1 MKRVIMILF
10 ALAIIT
16 ITAHADEPKVIKNGE
31 YVICE
36 IHTQDDAIDIHEA
49 PPINRIS
56 EALNEQDANGHQM
69 EYLGEYYVTRY
80 CSCRKCSGKWGTTS
94 ASGRPLIVNYS
105 CASPLPFGT
114 IVEIEGY
121 GRCEVVDRTSDRT
134 VRNTGGKIIDI
145 YTSNHAEAE
154 EWGCKK
160 LKAWRVK

>member
-1 MKRVIMILF
+1 MKKIILTLLMIAMF
-10 ALAIIT
+10 AMPAAAEEAPAIIYQDAEQAKANAIT
-16 ITAHADEPKVIKNGE
+16 IE
-31 YVICE
+31 
-36 IHTQDDAIDIHEA
+36 EA
-49 PPINRIS
+49 PPINQIS
-56 EALNEQDANGHQM
+56 EALDEQDANGHQM
-69 EYLGEYYVTRY
+69 EYLGEYYITRY

-160 LKAWRVK
+160 LKVWRWVE